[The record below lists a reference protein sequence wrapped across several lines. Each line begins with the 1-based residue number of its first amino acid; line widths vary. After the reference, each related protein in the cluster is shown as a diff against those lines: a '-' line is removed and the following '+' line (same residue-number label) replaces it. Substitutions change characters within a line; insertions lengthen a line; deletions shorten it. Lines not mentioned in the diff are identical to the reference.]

1 MKTRPIGERFHD
13 GGVTLEVKNNEHCAY
28 CEGCYYNTGKECV
41 ATDDVAGEC
50 ASGVRSDKTSV
61 IFEKVEP

>member
-1 MKTRPIGERFHD
+1 MKTRPIGERFQD
-13 GGVTLEVKNNEHCAY
+13 GDVTLEVKKNEH

-41 ATDDVAGEC
+41 ATYDVAGEC
-50 ASGVRSDKTSV
+50 ASGLRSDKKPV